1 MRGNDANQF
10 PRRNDLCFFPELWE
24 MMLAAG
30 DKIIRAGGIG
40 ALEED
45 IIGGVDRDL
54 KRLGGRDKVRSGS

>member
-1 MRGNDANQF
+1 
-10 PRRNDLCFFPELWE
+10 

-54 KRLGGRDKVRSGS
+54 KRLGGRDKVGVVLDKLKELKAESSTNAEFRTR

>member
-1 MRGNDANQF
+1 
-10 PRRNDLCFFPELWE
+10 